1 MELERS
7 AHPLFLLGEERR
19 TLCYARL
26 KAREEIE
33 RQVEAVAKLDAQ
45 IACLEETIEVLEAAA
60 KSMRTLKVEHYDAGT
75 DTFID
80 VTHAPSKSQWLS
92 A

>member
-1 MELERS
+1 MEPERS
-7 AHPLFLLGEERR
+7 AHPLLLLGEERR
-19 TLCYARL
+19 TLCSARL

-33 RQVEAVAKLDAQ
+33 RQAKQIAKLDVQ
-45 IACLEETIEVLEAAA
+45 IASLEETIEVLEAQAS
-60 KSMRTLKVEHYDAGT
+60 SMRRLKVEHYDPET
-75 DTFID
+75 DAFID